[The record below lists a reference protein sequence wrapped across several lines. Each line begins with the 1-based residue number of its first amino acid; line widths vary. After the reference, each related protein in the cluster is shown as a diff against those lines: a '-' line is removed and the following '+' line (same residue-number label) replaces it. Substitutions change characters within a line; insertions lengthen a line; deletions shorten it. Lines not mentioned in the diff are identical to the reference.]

1 MSKMLEPN
9 SEYASLDADG
19 DGVVSDEELS
29 LHERF
34 LKIENE
40 DKKED
45 QIRLMAWFALAGLL
59 LYPVAIVFADLYD
72 LNTAGTLLSDIAP
85 TYFVSVSG
93 LTACFFGMQAYTKG
107 K

>member
-1 MSKMLEPN
+1 MSKQLEPD
-9 SEYASLDADG
+9 SVYGSYDDDG
-19 DGVVSDEELS
+19 DGVVSDAELS
-29 LHERF
+29 RHERF

-59 LYPVAIVFADLYD
+59 LYPVAIVLADLFG
-72 LNTAGTLLSDIAP
+72 LETAGNLLSDIAP